1 MARSDLLRR
10 MFLAWSAN
18 DHSGFLHAA
27 NQVIDDE
34 RRKNHSLLAN
44 DLERALRDPRKP
56 GITPGLSMKPLPKGK
71 DDRILLRMSKPA
83 RSMEDLVLEPDSRA
97 SLDDLVRENLS
108 RGLLLSTGIKP
119 RQRVL
124 IVGPPGTGKSMSAH
138 ALAAE
143 LSLPVATASLASLT
157 SSLLGETAR
166 NIEAV
171 ANFVEHTPCVL
182 LLDEFDALAA
192 ERATGGDHGELKR
205 VVATVLPSLEEVRGE
220 SIIVA
225 TSNHPDL
232 LDEAVWRRF
241 DEVIN
246 MEMLSKS
253 NVRQLITRKLS
264 LLSNDIETRAWA
276 ERLANFSPADIER
289 WCLDVIRE
297 AVLRG
302 DGHLAEADADRAWLR
317 QLRRQKISETSSRL
331 GRGR

>member
-18 DHSGFLHAA
+18 DHSGFLQAA
-27 NQVIDDE
+27 SQVIEDE
-34 RRKNHSLLAN
+34 RRKNHALLAN

-56 GITPGLSMKPLPKGK
+56 GVNPGLSLKPLPKGK
-71 DDRILLRMSKPA
+71 DDRVLLRISKPA
-83 RSMEDLVLEPDSRA
+83 RTMDDLVLEPESRA

-108 RGLLLSTGIKP
+108 RGILLSTGINP

-138 ALAAE
+138 ALASE

-171 ANFVEHTPCVL
+171 TNFVEHTPCVL

-205 VVATVLPSLEEVRGE
+205 VVATVLQSLEEVRGE
-220 SIIVA
+220 SVIVA

-246 MEMLSKS
+246 MDMLSGPS
-253 NVRQLITRKLS
+253 VRQLVTNKLS
-264 LLSNDIETRAWA
+264 VLPNDVDIPTWA
-276 ERLANFSPADIER
+276 ERLANLSPADIER
-289 WCLDVIRE
+289 WCLDVVRE
-297 AVLRG
+297 SILRG
-302 DGHLAEADADRAWLR
+302 DGHLTEADADRAWLR
-317 QLRRQKISETSSRL
+317 QLRRQRISETTSRL